1 MSMERESLIFNFDFF
16 WGVVCVKRVCVSEKW
31 GKGRRSKRP
40 KRKAS
45 FCFVFITCDS
55 LGGWGKGI
63 IRWGKAWDKM
73 RNQRNNKKY

>member
-1 MSMERESLIFNFDFF
+1 MRN
-16 WGVVCVKRVCVSEKW
+16 G
-31 GKGRRSKRP
+31 GKGRRSKGP

>member
-1 MSMERESLIFNFDFF
+1 M
-16 WGVVCVKRVCVSEKW
+16 KRVCVSEKW

-55 LGGWGKGI
+55 LGGGVRELLDGERHGI
-63 IRWGKAWDKM
+63 K
-73 RNQRNNKKY
+73 